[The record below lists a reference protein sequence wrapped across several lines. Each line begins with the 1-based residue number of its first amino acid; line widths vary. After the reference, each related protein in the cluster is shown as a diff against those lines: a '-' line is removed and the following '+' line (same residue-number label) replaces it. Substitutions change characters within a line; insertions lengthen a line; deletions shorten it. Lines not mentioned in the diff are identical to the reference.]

1 MDGLHDKYYEGH
13 GLNLNHLLFSR
24 EYCRV
29 YLPTLV
35 YQLDM
40 SLSIICLTGRLSTH
54 VHLSQLDMPAST
66 HLITLRFQ
74 TSPTPSPTLQHIW
87 TMILQVIPQA
97 LHKLSHPVK
106 AICTCLKGKEGHL
119 CGNLMAKCVDFS
131 AQTDITGGPTN
142 LELDKVSVP
151 RSIAMNLTYPERGE
165 P

>member
-1 MDGLHDKYYEGH
+1 MISTMRDAGRC
-13 GLNLNHLLFSR
+13 LNLNHLLFSR

-29 YLPTLV
+29 YLLTLV
-35 YQLDM
+35 HQLDV

-54 VHLSQLDMPAST
+54 VHLSQLNTPAST
-66 HLITLRFQ
+66 CLITPHFQ

-87 TMILQVIPQA
+87 TTILQVIPQA

-106 AICTCLKGKEGHL
+106 AICTCLKGKEGCLHS
-119 CGNLMAKCVDFS
+119 NLMAKCVNFS

-151 RSIAMNLTYPERGE
+151 SSIAMNLTYPERGE